1 MWYSELETVW
11 ISLIWW
17 PLMTSIRQAKLC
29 SDNSIF
35 ESNYC
40 FFFFIRSSTRIF
52 YLFCFG
58 FLSLPSSLFCS
69 PFDQN
74 FFVWFFFI
82 LSHIFERKK
91 IAFCSVLTIILT
103 CYKEKIVLVI
113 EKIWGANLRQKAET
127 FQNFWGH
134 WNNSYKQ

>member
-1 MWYSELETVW
+1 MWYSELETMW

-17 PLMTSIRQAKLC
+17 PLRTSIRQAKLC

-69 PFDQN
+69 PELLCLI
-74 FFVWFFFI
+74 FF
-82 LSHIFERKK
+82 SYCHIY
-91 IAFCSVLTIILT
+91 S
-103 CYKEKIVLVI
+103 KEKKLHFVLFWRLFWPAI
-113 EKIWGANLRQKAET
+113 RKNCSSHRENLRCKFEAEGRD
-127 FQNFWGH
+127 FSKFLR
-134 WNNSYKQ
+134 SLE